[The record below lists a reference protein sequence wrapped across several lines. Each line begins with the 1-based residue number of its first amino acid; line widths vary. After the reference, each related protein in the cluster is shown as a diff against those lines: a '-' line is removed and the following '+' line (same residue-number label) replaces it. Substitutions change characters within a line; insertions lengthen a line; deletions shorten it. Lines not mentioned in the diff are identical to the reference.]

1 MQKKSQQNKK
11 RIRVML
17 VDDHSGMRAALTTMI
32 NAERDLIVVAE
43 ADGARSALE
52 LLGRAK
58 PDVVLMDGS
67 MPGINGMEATRQLRK
82 LQPSVIVIGLT
93 LYEERTYLEEMITA
107 GAKGYVL
114 KTEAP
119 TTVAKA
125 IRAVA
130 AGGTFFDKLVR
141 RPSSITAE
149 NQPITADLSVEE
161 LAVLKRLANGR
172 TNSEIAADLGLNLP
186 AVETRRSS
194 AMKKLNL
201 RSRAQL
207 ARVAAQRQWL
217 DA

>member
-1 MQKKSQQNKK
+1 MRKKSTQNKK

-32 NAERDLIVVAE
+32 NAESDLIVVAE
-43 ADGARSALE
+43 ADGAKSALE

-67 MPGINGMEATRQLRK
+67 MPGINGMEATRRLRK
-82 LQPSVIVIGLT
+82 LQPSVRVIALT

-119 TTVAKA
+119 STVAKA

-141 RPSSITAE
+141 RPSSITAGT
-149 NQPITADLSVEE
+149 QPITADLSVDE

-172 TNSEIAADLGLNLP
+172 TNSEIAADLGLTVP
-186 AVETRRSS
+186 TVETRRSS

-201 RSRAQL
+201 RSRAEL
-207 ARVAAQRQWL
+207 VRVAAQRQWL

>member
-1 MQKKSQQNKK
+1 MRKKSTQNKK

-17 VDDHSGMRAALTTMI
+17 VDDHSGMRAALKTMI
-32 NAERDLIVVAE
+32 NAEPDLIIVAE
-43 ADGARSALE
+43 ADGAKSALE

-67 MPGINGMEATRQLRK
+67 MPGTNGMEATRQLRK
-82 LQPSVIVIGLT
+82 LQPSVRVIALT

-130 AGGTFFDKLVR
+130 AGGTFFDELVP

-149 NQPITADLSVEE
+149 NQPTTADLSVDE

-172 TNSEIAADLGLNLP
+172 TNSEIAADLGLPLP

-201 RSRAQL
+201 RSRAEL
-207 ARVAAQRQWL
+207 ARLAAQRHWL